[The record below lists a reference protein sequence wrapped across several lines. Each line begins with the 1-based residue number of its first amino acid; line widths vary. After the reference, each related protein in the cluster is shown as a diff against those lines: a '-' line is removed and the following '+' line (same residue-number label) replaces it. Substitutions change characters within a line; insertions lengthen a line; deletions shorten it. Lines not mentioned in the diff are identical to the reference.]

1 MVMVSIKSHTFWN
14 SQSWLDGIYLWC
26 TDPHVTSL
34 VKSPKPNSKAK
45 MVEDNKNIH
54 LMECDPI
61 FQEVIFM
68 QEMPDNEATE
78 DGM

>member
-1 MVMVSIKSHTFWN
+1 MLMVSIKSHTFWN
-14 SQSWLDGIYLWC
+14 SQSWLDGIDLWC

-34 VKSPKPNSKAK
+34 VEIPKPNSKAK

-54 LMECDPI
+54 LMECDLLV
-61 FQEVIFM
+61 QEDIVM
-68 QEMPDNEATE
+68 QEMPDNEEKE